1 MFRRTI
7 IAALLAA
14 SPALAQPVAVPDC
27 TVDGVLADGDGLKL
41 DVTYRCRA
49 SVPLSFQPTE
59 DRAAQYVS
67 DLKVEQR
74 DGVAEAHYRFDLS
87 GFARAVDSTSVAVLR
102 GNGVLATLGGWLLEP
117 RGYDRVPIIDIRMT
131 TGPGL
136 VFAAGLPKV
145 GDAWRLSGTAVRF
158 AGYTALGR
166 LAYRE
171 FAVPA
176 PGSLRPGQP
185 KADAVLRVA
194 ILDGVNDAGRA
205 DLFDWAERT
214 AEAEANYW
222 QGFTARQALL
232 GVVPVANKRG
242 VGYGRTVSGGGVTVM
257 VEVGTDVDR
266 RRLFNDWVLTHELI
280 HTGMPYIRG
289 RGTWLMEG
297 AATYVEPIIRARAG
311 WKTEEEVWREWVEN
325 MPQGVEAFSTGLGQR
340 LGPAELL
347 GRRHLHAA
355 DRHRHPPR
363 QQRREGSRRLPGRRA
378 VDRTR
383 RWAARQRRRLCRR
396 LRPRH
401 RHHRHEHA
409 GRPPFQQGRA
419 RRSRR
424 PLEGARHLGGRRP
437 HRARRHGAFGAV
449 AQDDR
454 AGQPSAEA
462 GEAAVGVLEHPVRI
476 RRLLRDRLHDVPMLD
491 DLAVLQPEDVDDGHA
506 ALAGFAHAMHVQDHI
521 VALGEGPLDLAL
533 GARGTSPCAAR

>member
-1 MFRRTI
+1 MVALPMFRPIFRRTI

-14 SPALAQPVAVPDC
+14 APALAQPVAVPDC
-27 TVDGVLADGDGLKL
+27 TVDGVLADSNGLKL
-41 DVTYRCRA
+41 DITYRCRA
-49 SVPLSFQPTE
+49 SFPLSFQPGE
-59 DRAAQYVS
+59 DRAGQYVS
-67 DLKVEQR
+67 GLKVDQGE
-74 DGVAEAHYRFDLS
+74 GLVEAHYRFDLS
-87 GFARAVDSTSVAVLR
+87 AYARAVDSTSVVVMR

-117 RGYDRVPIIDIRMT
+117 RGYDHAPIIDIRVT

-145 GDAWRLSGTAVRF
+145 GDAWRLSGTSVRF

-176 PGSLRPGQP
+176 PGSLRAGQA
-185 KADAVLRVA
+185 KADGVLRVA

-222 QGFTARQALL
+222 QGFTATQALL
-232 GVVPVANKRG
+232 GVVPVANRRG
-242 VGYGRTVSGGGVTVM
+242 VGYGRTVSGGGATVM

-325 MPQGVEAFSTGLGQR
+325 MPQGIEAFSTGLANASGRQNYWAGATFMLLADVAIRRASNGAKGLDDCLGGVLWTGLDGGQR
-340 LGPAELL
+340 ISVADY
-347 GRRHLHAA
+347 AA
-355 DRHRHPPR
+355 ACDRATGTTAMSGLVDRHFTKAEPVDLAALWKELGISLVGGRIALDDSAPSALWRKMIVPGSHPPKR
-363 QQRREGSRRLPGRRA
+363 VKLP
-378 VDRTR
+378 
-383 RWAARQRRRLCRR
+383 W
-396 LRPRH
+396 
-401 RHHRHEHA
+401 E
-409 GRPPFQQGRA
+409 
-419 RRSRR
+419 S
-424 PLEGARHLGGRRP
+424 
-437 HRARRHGAFGAV
+437 
-449 AQDDR
+449 
-454 AGQPSAEA
+454 
-462 GEAAVGVLEHPVRI
+462 
-476 RRLLRDRLHDVPMLD
+476 
-491 DLAVLQPEDVDDGHA
+491 
-506 ALAGFAHAMHVQDHI
+506 
-521 VALGEGPLDLAL
+521 
-533 GARGTSPCAAR
+533 